1 MKWYRGE
8 WVGVHNGEVLA
19 HGADLYEVTR
29 QALQKNDACAYT
41 HKVGDE
47 HQLEVKIRRADRPKC
62 SCHPRK
68 VVLQ

>member
-1 MKWYRGE
+1 
-8 WVGVHNGEVLA
+8 
-19 HGADLYEVTR
+19 
-29 QALQKNDACAYT
+29 
-41 HKVGDE
+41 VGDE